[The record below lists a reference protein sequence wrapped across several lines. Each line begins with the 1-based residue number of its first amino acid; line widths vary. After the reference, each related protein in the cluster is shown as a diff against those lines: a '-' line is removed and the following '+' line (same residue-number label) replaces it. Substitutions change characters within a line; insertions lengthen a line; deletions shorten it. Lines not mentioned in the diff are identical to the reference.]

1 MNTLDTAK
9 KTGKGLNLFLMSDSS
24 FEELHKAI
32 EKHPMFPD
40 RLSDLQP
47 ETIQCF
53 LSRQREKND
62 TGPDTATGST
72 VFHEEWGE
80 FLEAVQNGDRAS
92 ARHELAQCIAMLLR
106 IGIHLEDYMPNDKQD

>member
-9 KTGKGLNLFLMSDSS
+9 TLNIVDVSLLSASAGN
-24 FEELHKAI
+24 ELRKAI
-32 EKHPMFPD
+32 EKHPLFPD

-47 ETIQCF
+47 EMIQCF

-62 TGPDTATGST
+62 TGPDTATGSS

-80 FLEAVQNGDRAS
+80 FLEAVQNGDKAA

-106 IGIHLEDYMPNDKQD
+106 IGIHLENYMPKAST

>member
-9 KTGKGLNLFLMSDSS
+9 KERCCSDAISGLSDGI
-24 FEELHKAI
+24 EELQKAI
-32 EKHPMFPD
+32 EKHPLFPD
-40 RLSDLQP
+40 RLTDLKP
-47 ETIQCF
+47 EMIQCF

-80 FLEAVQNGDRAS
+80 FLEAVQNGDKAA

-106 IGIHLEDYMPNDKQD
+106 IWIHLEDYMAKGNT

>member
-1 MNTLDTAK
+1 MNTLDTLK
-9 KTGKGLNLFLMSDSS
+9 KETYPRTGVRFANDALV
-24 FEELHKAI
+24 ELDKAI
-32 EKHPMFPD
+32 EKHRMFPD
-40 RLSDLQP
+40 RLTDLKP
-47 ETIQCF
+47 EMIQCF

-80 FLEAVQNGDRAS
+80 FLEAVQNGDKAA

-106 IGIHLEDYMPNDKQD
+106 IGIHLEDYMAKGNT